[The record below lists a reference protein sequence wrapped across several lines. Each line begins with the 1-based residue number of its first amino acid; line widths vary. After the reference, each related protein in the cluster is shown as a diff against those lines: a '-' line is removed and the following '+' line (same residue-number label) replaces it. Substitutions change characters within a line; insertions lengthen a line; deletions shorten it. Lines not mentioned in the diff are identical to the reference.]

1 MRIWRHP
8 PSLWHQ
14 HSKIRPSAW
23 SVKTSSLSFAALWS
37 TSTIGRKGRSENGEH
52 ISCCYSLF
60 YHVVASLFVVFF
72 SPHLMWCCVMFCPDR
87 TVWMKKRTAVRDH
100 HPSRRWDSHFSVLP
114 HVSCRFRWWIT
125 GSQKAVGVFQRC
137 CNFLQ
142 RRLCWSAV
150 FVCVPSAPKGQGSL
164 LPSNRR
170 RTDKQ
175 QRFVSVDTV
184 FTDFYIYCDNLLFYI
199 CFFPQV
205 SKSRRHRQV
214 EVDFT
219 SNEAPTLGRSRITKP
234 SLKARTSEN
243 LHISG
248 NLPVTTKNTTFPD
261 LKHFTPVPALCAIP
275 GLGHDI
281 DKQEGLSLH

>member
-14 HSKIRPSAW
+14 RSKIRPSAW

-37 TSTIGRKGRSENGEH
+37 TSTIGRKGRSENRTYLLLLQF
-52 ISCCYSLF
+52 ILPCYSF
-60 YHVVASLFVVFF
+60 TFCVFF
-72 SPHLMWCCVMFCPDR
+72 PTSDVTLCRVLSWQ
-87 TVWMKKRTAVRDH
+87 
-100 HPSRRWDSHFSVLP
+100 DSVDEEEDSSEGTSSQQEVSVLH

-142 RRLCWSAV
+142 RRLCWPAV
-150 FVCVPSAPKGQGSL
+150 FVCVLSAPKGQGSL

-199 CFFPQV
+199 CFFPLRPPSQGV
-205 SKSRRHRQV
+205 TARWKWI
-214 EVDFT
+214 
-219 SNEAPTLGRSRITKP
+219 PPIT
-234 SLKARTSEN
+234 R
-243 LHISG
+243 
-248 NLPVTTKNTTFPD
+248 PD
-261 LKHFTPVPALCAIP
+261 PPP
-275 GLGHDI
+275 R
-281 DKQEGLSLH
+281 